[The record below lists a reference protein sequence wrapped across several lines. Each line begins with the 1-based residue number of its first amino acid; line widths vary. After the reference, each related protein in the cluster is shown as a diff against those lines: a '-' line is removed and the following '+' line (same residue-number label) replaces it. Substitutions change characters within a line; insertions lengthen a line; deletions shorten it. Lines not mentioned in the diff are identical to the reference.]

1 MFPGRRPTFW
11 ALSIAISAWRIAIA
25 RSYDL
30 PVFIR
35 PSTSMVHF
43 QPVGLAVW
51 TTVYWMSLCS
61 IGNSKMAAKT
71 RQGLA
76 GVRTASPL
84 IRRSRCRPFMA
95 PVRSAA
101 TSGDRNG
108 SGDIAVDAAEFTP
121 TRFDKR
127 KAHLLAALQTR
138 RRWRVFWHVTRPE
151 KTAGAL
157 PISQSPGAEDGR

>member
-61 IGNSKMAAKT
+61 IGNSKRPK
-71 RQGLA
+71 
-76 GVRTASPL
+76 
-84 IRRSRCRPFMA
+84 RSRAWQEFEPRP
-95 PVRSAA
+95 
-101 TSGDRNG
+101 
-108 SGDIAVDAAEFTP
+108 
-121 TRFDKR
+121 
-127 KAHLLAALQTR
+127 L
-138 RRWRVFWHVTRPE
+138 
-151 KTAGAL
+151 
-157 PISQSPGAEDGR
+157 